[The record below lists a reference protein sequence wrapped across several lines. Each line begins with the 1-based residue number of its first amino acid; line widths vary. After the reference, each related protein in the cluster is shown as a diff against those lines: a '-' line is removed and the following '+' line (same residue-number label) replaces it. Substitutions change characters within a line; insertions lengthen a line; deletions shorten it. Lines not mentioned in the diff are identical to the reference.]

1 MGKIVKIFPMRIVGK
16 ANQWKVM
23 NEVLADRTTRIDI
36 EFWNDYIPKVK
47 VGSSY
52 WFLNFKKKIGMV
64 FLLHGEYL

>member
-1 MGKIVKIFPMRIVGK
+1 
-16 ANQWKVM
+16 M

-52 WFLNFKKKIGMV
+52 RFLNFKKKNWNGVPITW
-64 FLLHGEYL
+64 